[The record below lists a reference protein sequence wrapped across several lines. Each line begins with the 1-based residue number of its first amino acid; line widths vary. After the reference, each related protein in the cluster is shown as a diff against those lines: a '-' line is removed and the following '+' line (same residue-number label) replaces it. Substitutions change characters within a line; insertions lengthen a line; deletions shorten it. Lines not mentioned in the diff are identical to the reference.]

1 MKKNYEMDMCS
12 GPILGKLLTF
22 TIPLIF
28 SGILQLL
35 FNAADVIVVG
45 RFAGSQ
51 SHWRRWGSTTALI
64 NLWIKHFTGLS
75 VGVNV
80 IVARYYG
87 AKREKDVQ
95 DTIHTAMA
103 LSIVSGLFLIILGSA
118 SLETNAGTHGNPGRC
133 DR

>member
-1 MKKNYEMDMCS
+1 M
-12 GPILGKLLTF
+12 
-22 TIPLIF
+22 
-28 SGILQLL
+28 
-35 FNAADVIVVG
+35 IVVG

-51 SHWRRWGSTTALI
+51 SLAAVGSTTALI
-64 NLWIKHFTGLS
+64 NLMINIFIGLS

-103 LSIVSGLFLIILGSA
+103 LSIDVYKRQPYERKGSVYC
-118 SLETNAGTHGNPGRC
+118 LLPVYEREGNV
-133 DR
+133 

>member
-51 SHWRRWGSTTALI
+51 SLAAVGSTTALI
-64 NLWIKHFTGLS
+64 NLMINIFIGLS

-87 AKREKDVQ
+87 AKREKDM
-95 DTIHTAMA
+95 DA
-103 LSIVSGLFLIILGSA
+103 
-118 SLETNAGTHGNPGRC
+118 R
-133 DR
+133 

>member
-1 MKKNYEMDMCS
+1 MKRNYEMDMCS

-51 SHWRRWGSTTALI
+51 SLAAVGSTTALI
-64 NLWIKHFTGLS
+64 NLMINIFIGLS

-103 LSIVSGLFLIILGSA
+103 L
-118 SLETNAGTHGNPGRC
+118 R
-133 DR
+133 DRRAHV

>member
-1 MKKNYEMDMCS
+1 MCS

-51 SHWRRWGSTTALI
+51 SLAAVGSTTALI
-64 NLWIKHFTGLS
+64 NLMINIFIGLS

-103 LSIVSGLFLIILGSA
+103 LSLKPGKDEALYSLLLI
-118 SLETNAGTHGNPGRC
+118 P
-133 DR
+133 

>member
-51 SHWRRWGSTTALI
+51 SLAAVGSTTALI
-64 NLWIKHFTGLS
+64 NLMINIFIGLS

-103 LSIVSGLFLIILGSA
+103 LSLSLIHI
-118 SLETNAGTHGNPGRC
+118 
-133 DR
+133 

>member
-51 SHWRRWGSTTALI
+51 SLAAVGSTTALI
-64 NLWIKHFTGLS
+64 NLMINIFIGLS

-103 LSIVSGLFLIILGSA
+103 LSIVSGLCGSA
-118 SLETNAGTHGNPGRC
+118 SLEANAGTHGNSGRC

>member
-35 FNAADVIVVG
+35 FNAADDRCG
-45 RFAGSQ
+45 TLRGQ
-51 SHWRRWGSTTALI
+51 P
-64 NLWIKHFTGLS
+64 
-75 VGVNV
+75 
-80 IVARYYG
+80 
-87 AKREKDVQ
+87 
-95 DTIHTAMA
+95 
-103 LSIVSGLFLIILGSA
+103 VSGGGGFHNGADQPDDQYLYRTVRGCQCYRGEILRSEAGKRRAGYDPYGHGAQHRQRSFSDRYGPA
-118 SLETNAGTHGNPGRC
+118 SLTTDAGTHGNTGRC

>member
-45 RFAGSQ
+45 Q
-51 SHWRRWGSTTALI
+51 P
-64 NLWIKHFTGLS
+64 
-75 VGVNV
+75 
-80 IVARYYG
+80 
-87 AKREKDVQ
+87 
-95 DTIHTAMA
+95 
-103 LSIVSGLFLIILGSA
+103 VSGGGGFHHGSY
-118 SLETNAGTHGNPGRC
+118 
-133 DR
+133 